1 MPEVV
6 RKQINY
12 MVVCVSEF
20 ARAKALHPR
29 IAFQYL
35 YGHKGIDFLKE
46 QYEVEH
52 ILSIE
57 DAVEDLNIICK
68 KKYLFHPI
76 KRGLMDEIDIFMDS
90 CVLASIVVLF

>member
-1 MPEVV
+1 M
-6 RKQINY
+6 
-12 MVVCVSEF
+12 
-20 ARAKALHPR
+20 
-29 IAFQYL
+29 
-35 YGHKGIDFLKE
+35 
-46 QYEVEH
+46 EH
-52 ILSIE
+52 TLSIE

>member
-1 MPEVV
+1 MSETI

-12 MVVCVSEF
+12 MVVCVNEF

-46 QYEVEH
+46 HYEVEH
-52 ILSIE
+52 TLSIE
-57 DAVEDLNIICK
+57 DAVEDLDIICRNNGGD
-68 KKYLFHPI
+68 L
-76 KRGLMDEIDIFMDS
+76 
-90 CVLASIVVLF
+90 